1 MQLSGSKFAPSAK
14 PVKKVPAK
22 GTQTVSA
29 DVRTALAVQAS
40 QTARRQ
46 AAARAAPVR
55 MVERAGVFRYFDPS
69 RTFTP
74 GSEERAASKAWR
86 EGGLDIPLYT
96 PNSMIH
102 SESDGSGLFYE
113 DETMHT
119 TDTRGLSK
127 QVLAQAQFLTW
138 MQNKHP
144 DLYAA
149 AINAASNGRL
159 SGMGIAEGEPAPT
172 SFSSIIDKITT
183 LGGSYL
189 TYTMQKKIIN
199 MNIERAKI
207 GLPPIDIAAA
217 GAAPVIQT
225 EVNISP
231 AMIASLKESL
241 GGGMQQIGLLIA
253 VGLGAFLLFGKKR
266 R

>member
-22 GTQTVSA
+22 GTQSA
-29 DVRTALAVQAS
+29 SPDVRAAIALQVAQ
-40 QTARRQ
+40 Q
-46 AAARAAPVR
+46 AARTAAAKAVPIR
-55 MVERAGVFRYFDPS
+55 LVERAGVFRYFDPS

-74 GSEERAASKAWR
+74 GAEERAESKAWR

-96 PNSMIH
+96 PDSVID
-102 SESDGSGLFYE
+102 SESGGSGLFYE

-119 TDTRGLSK
+119 TDIRGLSK

-138 MQNKHP
+138 MQNRHP
-144 DLYAA
+144 ELYAEA
-149 AINAASNGRL
+149 FEAASNSNL
-159 SGMGIAEGEPAPT
+159 SGLGQTTAEPT
-172 SFSSIIDKITT
+172 PTYTSLVDKIVA
-183 LGGSYL
+183 LGSGYL

-199 MNIERAKI
+199 MNIERAKM

-241 GGGMQQIGLLIA
+241 GGGMQQIGLIIA
-253 VGLGAFLLFGKKR
+253 VALGAFLLFGRKKR
-266 R
+266 

>member
-1 MQLSGSKFAPSAK
+1 MQLSGSKFAPKAK
-14 PVKKVPAK
+14 PVKKVKAT
-22 GTQTVSA
+22 GAQTVSA
-29 DVRTALAVQAS
+29 DIRTALAVQAT

-46 AAARAAPVR
+46 ATARAAPVR
-55 MVERAGVFRYFDPS
+55 VIERAGVYRYFDPS

-74 GSEERAASKAWR
+74 GSEERAQSAAWR
-86 EGGLDIPLYT
+86 EGSLDIPLYT
-96 PNSMIH
+96 PDSMIL
-102 SESDGSGLFYE
+102 SDSSTEG
-113 DETMHT
+113 ETMHT

-149 AINAASNGRL
+149 AINEASNGRL
-159 SGMGIAEGEPAPT
+159 SGMGQMGPPSPTVEPVPAYT
-172 SFSSIIDKITT
+172 SIVDKIVA
-183 LGGSYL
+183 LGSGYL

-199 MNIERAKI
+199 MNIERAKM

-217 GAAPVIQT
+217 GAAPVVQT